1 MEIIKLDL
9 KNSKI
14 RIVEKAAKVI
24 LSGGVAAI
32 PTDTAYGL
40 AANARDPQALEKL
53 SLIKGRPENKPY
65 PIAVL
70 DLAEARQ
77 YAIFNPQAILLAQ
90 EFWPGALTLVLKR
103 KKNAKILGGKLKTVG
118 ARVPDSLFCRRL
130 SQILNLPYAIT
141 SANLSGEA
149 TIYTVSEIV
158 KQFKNQKYQ
167 PDLILDAGR
176 LPARKISTV
185 VDLSG
190 GKVKILREGA
200 VDAPSLRG
208 ARLKPCR
215 SDEAISSNYR

>member
-1 MEIIKLDL
+1 MNILKL
-9 KNSKI
+9 NSKNPA
-14 RIVEKAAKVI
+14 KAVIQRTSSVI

-65 PIAVL
+65 PIAIL
-70 DLAEARQ
+70 DLEQARQ
-77 YAIFNPQAILLAQ
+77 YLIFNKKAIALARK
-90 EFWPGALTLVLKR
+90 FWPGALTLVLKR

-130 SQILNLPYAIT
+130 SQILNLPYTIT
-141 SANLSGEA
+141 SANLSGKS
-149 TIYTVSEIV
+149 TIYAASEIV

-176 LPARKISTV
+176 LPANRTSTV
-185 VDLSG
+185 VDLSD
-190 GKVKILREGA
+190 GKLEILREGA
-200 VDAPSLRG
+200 VDAS
-208 ARLKPCR
+208 
-215 SDEAISSNYR
+215 AIL